1 MTQQEKEFVKAN
13 LNFNIATEIPQIAIN
28 HYEEGIQEVENFGNN
43 DVICSAFEQAILA
56 CPNYIDAILE
66 YIKNARFT
74 DFKDV
79 QFFTYLVC
87 KIIEFDPFNEDANY
101 LLHELI
107 IFETSNH
114 LYYHIIASNDEL
126 FELIIKCLDNR
137 DIINPN
143 KVGYSEVLE
152 GQRSDISYNDSSLLR
167 GIIILYGEFDDYD
180 HEMAIEEFSKY
191 NNEIVIDRIGI
202 RFLITDA
209 YFDAENYEEAEKEI
223 TKSIE
228 SKSPSWLNDKI
239 IPYNLRAIVRRELNN
254 YIGSLEDINKSI
266 ELLYLKFS
274 QDESSLNYNM
284 PVFLLEKGITEYYLN
299 NIDVARAD
307 ITRAREL
314 NNNLIESYL
323 SEDYLV
329 NDRRVNSE
337 ISVLKIMFP
346 DWNDLDRYLEE

>member
-28 HYEEGIQEVENFGNN
+28 HYERGIQEDYGDAVK
-43 DVICSAFEQAILA
+43 CLAFEQAILA
-56 CPNYIDAILE
+56 YPNYIEAILE
-66 YIKNARFT
+66 YVKCARFT
-74 DFKDV
+74 DFDDP
-79 QFFTYLVC
+79 QFFTYLIC
-87 KIIEFDPFNEDANY
+87 KIIEYNPFNEDANY

-114 LYYHIIASNDEL
+114 LYDHIIASNDEL

-143 KVGYSEVLE
+143 KVGSSEVLK

-167 GIIILYGEFDDYD
+167 GIIMLYREFDDYD
-180 HEMAIEEFSKY
+180 HEKAIEEFSKY
-191 NNEIVIDRIGI
+191 TDEKVIDRIGI
-202 RFLITDA
+202 RFFITDA

-228 SKSPSWLNDKI
+228 NKSPIWLNNKVNS
-239 IPYNLRAIVRRELNN
+239 YYFRAIIRRHLDN
-254 YIGSLEDINKSI
+254 YTESIQDINRSI
-266 ELLYLKFS
+266 QLCNKYLAN
-274 QDESSLNYNM
+274 DESVSNQVISL
-284 PVFLLEKGITEYYLN
+284 LLLDKGITEYYLN
-299 NIDVARAD
+299 NIDVALAD
-307 ITRAREL
+307 ITSAREL
-314 NNNLIESYL
+314 NNDLIESYL
-323 SEDYLV
+323 SENYLV

-337 ISVLKIMFP
+337 ISVLKTMFP